1 MRKDRK
7 HQVVGNIAKGIRVE
21 LRAYTIYAAF
31 LSTSNKFLKT
41 KTPFAL

>member
-1 MRKDRK
+1 MGKDRK
-7 HQVVGNIAKGIRVE
+7 HKVVGNVAKGIRVE

-31 LSTSNKFLKT
+31 LSKSNKFLKT